1 MGGLLN
7 RIVETW
13 EVPDVGPVA
22 VAVSDRARYA
32 RITIKR
38 DGTVKLVLP
47 RRASL
52 EQGRQLL
59 KKGAHWI
66 RKHLHRAGA
75 EPAAPRIDRV
85 HAGRSLVERLEHL
98 ARQHGF
104 AYNKVFI
111 KNQKTLW
118 GSCSSANNINL
129 NVNLARLP
137 DELRDYVLIH
147 ELVHT
152 RHKNHS
158 RRFWAALNAIVGV
171 GRQLQ
176 RQLRRYQP
184 RSQPVTRGQNSP
196 ST

>member
-1 MGGLLN
+1 MK
-7 RIVETW
+7 RVVETW
-13 EVPDVGPVA
+13 EVADVGPVA
-22 VAVSDRARYA
+22 VAVSDRARHA

-38 DGTVKLVLP
+38 NGAVTLTLP
-47 RRASL
+47 KRMSL

-59 KKGAHWI
+59 QKGRSWI
-66 RKHLHRAGA
+66 QKHLRQVQA
-75 EPAAPRIDRV
+75 EQSDPRLDRTQ
-85 HAGRSLVERLEHL
+85 ARRQLLERLEHL

-118 GSCSSANNINL
+118 GSCSSHNNINL
-129 NVNLARLP
+129 NVHLVGLP
-137 DELRDYVLIH
+137 EELRDYVLVH

-158 RRFWAALNAIVGV
+158 RQFWETLNSIVGD
-171 GRQLQ
+171 GRKLQ

-184 RSQPVTRGQNSP
+184 RP
-196 ST
+196 

>member
-52 EQGRQLL
+52 EQGKQFLRNGTQ
-59 KKGAHWI
+59 WI
-66 RKHLHRAGA
+66 QKHLQRARV
-75 EPAAPRIDRV
+75 EPAAPRIDRA
-85 HAGRSLVERLEHL
+85 HARRSLVERLEHL
-98 ARQHGF
+98 AIRHGF
-104 AYNKVFI
+104 VYNKVFV

-158 RRFWAALNAIVGV
+158 RRFWAALNAIVGD

-184 RSQPVTRGQNSP
+184 RS
-196 ST
+196 